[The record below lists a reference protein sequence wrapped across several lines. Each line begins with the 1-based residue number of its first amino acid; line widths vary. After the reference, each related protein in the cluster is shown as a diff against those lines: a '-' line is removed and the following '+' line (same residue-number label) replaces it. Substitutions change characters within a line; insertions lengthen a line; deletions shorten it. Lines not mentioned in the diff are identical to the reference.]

1 MPSGNLLGFNLWP
14 GCDFSGTN
22 SNTTT
27 ISGLNQLRLVNL
39 QTSAPPTCSLSGGVA
54 NMSTG
59 LIPFTFSMVQ
69 PLTVKC
75 VRCLFIVCIYLTFAC
90 MHVLFGADYM
100 YNRYTMHNLILYDA
114 RHNLMSYK
122 Y

>member
-27 ISGLNQLRLVNL
+27 ISGLNQLRLLNL

-59 LIPFTFSMVQ
+59 LIPFTFGMIK
-69 PLTVKC
+69 PLTVKYVITCFGSSLLAFHLVSLSSVRPSDKLLIFKKMFFKCC
-75 VRCLFIVCIYLTFAC
+75 V
-90 MHVLFGADYM
+90 HV
-100 YNRYTMHNLILYDA
+100 
-114 RHNLMSYK
+114 
-122 Y
+122 